1 METPPYDGEP
11 PEVFGK
17 ISNNNISKIDVMMF

>member
-1 METPPYDGEP
+1 METSSCDGEP

-17 ISNNNISKIDVMMF
+17 ISNNISKRDVMMF

>member
-1 METPPYDGEP
+1 METSSCDGEP

-17 ISNNNISKIDVMMF
+17 ISNNNISKRDMMMF